1 MESTHPSLLE
11 QLRQPGNQRA
21 WERFARLYTPLLLK
35 WARRLGLW
43 RQDASDLVQEVFLVL
58 IRKLP
63 EFDYD
68 QHKSFRAWLRT
79 VVLNKWHDGL
89 RRRSVP
95 ARCDSNLLS
104 QLPGPDG
111 GEVFEKGEYEQ
122 ELVSRAMKIIRADF
136 HPTTWQA
143 FQEHGVQGRPAAE
156 VAAELGLRAGAVY
169 SARFRV
175 MDRMRQVL
183 QGLLD

>member
-11 QLRQPGNQRA
+11 QLRQTGDQRA

-35 WARRLGLW
+35 WARRLGLR

-63 EFDYD
+63 EFHYD
-68 QHKSFRAWLRT
+68 RHKSFRAWLRT
-79 VVLNKWHDGL
+79 IVLNKWHDI
-89 RRRSVP
+89 RRRRPVP
-95 ARCDSNLLS
+95 VPCEDTLLCQLLGTDSA
-104 QLPGPDG
+104 
-111 GEVFEKGEYEQ
+111 EVFEKVEYEQ
-122 ELVSRAMKIIRADF
+122 YLVNRAMKIIQADF
-136 HPTTWQA
+136 HPITWQA
-143 FQEHGVQGRPAAE
+143 FQEHGVRGRPAAE
-156 VAAELGLRAGAVY
+156 VAAELGLSVGAVY

-183 QGLLD
+183 QGLFD